1 MDHGPLPVLQ
11 TTHFSR
17 MVRLPLPDQLLHALI
32 HVCLDAVDVAANL
45 VHYFLNLGLAL
56 IFRENLDVEGERVAD
71 ICLRVEE
78 DLVLPI
84 ELLRVVC
91 SVQVLLLLPNLA
103 DVLFLRNAEL
113 LQALGGLWE
122 QRAEL

>member
-1 MDHGPLPVLQ
+1 
-11 TTHFSR
+11 

-56 IFRENLDVEGERVAD
+56 IFRENLDVEGERVAH

>member
-1 MDHGPLPVLQ
+1 
-11 TTHFSR
+11 